1 MPITADCINGGI
13 MITSELIARINELAR
28 KKRSVGLSED
38 ELAEQQK
45 LRRIYLDG
53 IRDQVKGMLDNIEV
67 VDAPEKPQPKVT
79 RINEVSFSLRRKL
92 H

>member
-1 MPITADCINGGI
+1 
-13 MITSELIARINELAR
+13 MITPELIARINELAR
-28 KKRSVGLSED
+28 KKRSTGLSEA

-67 VDAPEKPQPKVT
+67 VDAPEKAQPKVT

>member
-1 MPITADCINGGI
+1 

-28 KKRSVGLSED
+28 KKRSVGLSEE

-67 VDAPEKPQPKVT
+67 VDAPEKPQQKVT

>member
-1 MPITADCINGGI
+1 
-13 MITSELIARINELAR
+13 MITPELIARINELAR
-28 KKRSVGLSED
+28 TKRSVGLSE
-38 ELAEQQK
+38 EETAEQQK

-67 VDAPEKPQPKVT
+67 VDAPEKTQPKVT

>member
-1 MPITADCINGGI
+1 

-28 KKRSVGLSED
+28 KKRSVGLSE
-38 ELAEQQK
+38 EETAEQQK

-67 VDAPEKPQPKVT
+67 VDAPKKTQPKVT

>member
-1 MPITADCINGGI
+1 
-13 MITSELIARINELAR
+13 MITPELIARINELAR
-28 KKRSVGLSED
+28 KKRSVGLSE
-38 ELAEQQK
+38 EETAEQQK

-67 VDAPEKPQPKVT
+67 VDAPEKTQPKVT